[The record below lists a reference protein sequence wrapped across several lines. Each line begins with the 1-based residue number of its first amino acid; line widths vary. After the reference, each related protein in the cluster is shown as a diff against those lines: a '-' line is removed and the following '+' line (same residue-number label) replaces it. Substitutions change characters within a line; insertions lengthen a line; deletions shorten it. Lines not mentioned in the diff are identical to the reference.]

1 MFVSRSRVP
10 SPCNKNNRSSQ
21 ESKRLF
27 YLYISLQIYSAQPT
41 GDQPSNQRPGMLA
54 PPLRRGVALP
64 LLYVKQYK
72 PDPWACQDYFL
83 FSCQDRT
90 PNQKYMSP
98 RAPGGILL
106 SPPPLQA
113 HR

>member
-1 MFVSRSRVP
+1 
-10 SPCNKNNRSSQ
+10 
-21 ESKRLF
+21 
-27 YLYISLQIYSAQPT
+27 
-41 GDQPSNQRPGMLA
+41 MLA

-90 PNQKYMSP
+90 PNQKYISP

-106 SPPPLQA
+106 SPPPTDQNVLSLPLYD
-113 HR
+113 RPG

>member
-41 GDQPSNQRPGMLA
+41 GDQPSNQRPGW
-54 PPLRRGVALP
+54 RGRKMIAVSLI
-64 LLYVKQYK
+64 YSKQK
-72 PDPWACQDYFL
+72 ENKKD
-83 FSCQDRT
+83 
-90 PNQKYMSP
+90 
-98 RAPGGILL
+98 
-106 SPPPLQA
+106 
-113 HR
+113 